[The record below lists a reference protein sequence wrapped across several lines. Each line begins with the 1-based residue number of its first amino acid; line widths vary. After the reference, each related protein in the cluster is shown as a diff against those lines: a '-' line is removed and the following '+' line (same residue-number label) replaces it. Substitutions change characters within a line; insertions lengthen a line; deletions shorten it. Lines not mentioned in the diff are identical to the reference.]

1 MVDKARELLKL
12 GGGGGDGIENR
23 GRSEL
28 EYGKKEPF
36 CLLFFFFK

>member
-1 MVDKARELLKL
+1 MNNLREEH
-12 GGGGGDGIENR
+12 GIENR

-36 CLLFFFFK
+36 CLLFLKKN